1 MSTAGK
7 VLTALILLAS
17 LVWIVLMAGV
27 DQLNRTGNQ
36 TVLELMAKVEKLD
49 DDVQAAQ
56 AEVAS
61 IKDQTTVVQEQMD
74 HDIEV
79 VRARQTDVERVNTN
93 IREIL
98 QRVQIQVATLEKT
111 VKDAER
117 TAKERTDEKAAEQQG
132 LEAER
137 ASVETLKAQNS
148 ELMNRLEGLRNQF
161 VATLKGNQG
170 LLRTAIR

>member
-27 DQLNRTGNQ
+27 DQLNRNANDALINLTK
-36 TVLELMAKVEKLD
+36 KVEELD
-49 DDVQAAQ
+49 DDVKAAQ
-56 AEVAS
+56 AEVVK
-61 IKDQTTVVQEQMD
+61 IKDQTTIVQEQMD
-74 HDIEV
+74 HDIAV

-98 QRVQIQVATLEKT
+98 SRVQIQVATLEKT

-117 TAKERTDEKAAEQQG
+117 TAKERTD
-132 LEAER
+132 
-137 ASVETLKAQNS
+137 
-148 ELMNRLEGLRNQF
+148 
-161 VATLKGNQG
+161 
-170 LLRTAIR
+170 

>member
-7 VLTALILLAS
+7 VLTALILFAT
-17 LVWIVLMAGV
+17 LVWIILMAGV
-27 DQLNRTGNQ
+27 DQLNRTGNK
-36 TVLELMAKVEKLD
+36 TVLELMEKVEKLD
-49 DDVQAAQ
+49 DDVKAAQ
-56 AEVAS
+56 AEVAR
-61 IKDQTTVVQEQMD
+61 IKDLTTIAQEQLD

-98 QRVQIQVATLEKT
+98 ARVQIQVATLEKT

-117 TAKERTDEKAAEQQG
+117 TAKERTDEKAAEQQA

-137 ASVETLKAQNS
+137 ASVEQLKAHNS

-161 VATLKGNQG
+161 IATLKGNQG
-170 LLRTAIR
+170 LLRTSVR

>member
-7 VLTALILLAS
+7 VLTALVLLAS

-27 DQLNRTGNQ
+27 DQLNRNANDALLKLT
-36 TVLELMAKVEKLD
+36 EKVEKLD
-49 DDVQAAQ
+49 DDVKVAQ
-56 AEVAS
+56 AEVAG
-61 IKDQTTVVQEQMD
+61 IKDQTTVVQEQLD
-74 HDIEV
+74 QDIAV
-79 VRARQTDVERVNTN
+79 VQARQTDVERVNTN

-98 QRVQIQVATLEKT
+98 ARVQIQVATLEKT
-111 VKDAER
+111 VKDAEKD
-117 TAKERTDEKAAEQQG
+117 AKERTDEKAAEQQA

-161 VATLKGNQG
+161 MAMLKGNQG
-170 LLRTAIR
+170 LLRTAVR